1 MFTHHCRADYNLGMA
16 ETRTI
21 KGILIQSAAAFAGA
35 AFFLLVFH
43 DWWTDGFAMGMAGL
57 LIGQFVGFRIAR
69 WPCFAKG
76 SDAPFV
82 FAPQL
87 GIGIMIIF
95 WLCLPTD
102 SVTLIGYVTKAFD
115 GAALGYLLVEFAWI
129 KSQIWE
135 ARQERHST
143 DSVKTHRPDE

>member
-1 MFTHHCRADYNLGMA
+1 MA

-21 KGILIQSAAAFAGA
+21 KGIVIQSAAAVVGAG
-35 AFFLLVFH
+35 FFLLVFD
-43 DWWTDGFAMGMAGL
+43 DWWTDGFAMGMAGM

-82 FAPQL
+82 FVPQL
-87 GIGIMIIF
+87 GIGVMIIF

-102 SVTLIGYVTKAFD
+102 SVTLLGYMTKAID
-115 GAALGYLLVEFAWI
+115 GAALGYMMVEGARI
-129 KSQIWE
+129 KSQIWA
-135 ARQERHST
+135 ARQER
-143 DSVKTHRPDE
+143 DSADSAETHGPNE